1 MLVTDK
7 PTYSQVINRRL
18 LLGLIFTII
27 TSCQTIP
34 KTIYEGKGMS
44 FKITEDFKIVETKTW
59 KHNHATYI
67 KIDCRNKDLYANISV
82 SYLPGKH
89 SQDKELQ
96 NFTESLKSVY
106 KSDPKNTPEFS
117 EVKFAKFGSNS
128 AKRINYVV
136 ANDGPRIGSYTSF
149 HCDNFTVMIGQH
161 YTAESEAMIN
171 KCRQLIEET
180 LNCIAKGDK

>member
-1 MLVTDK
+1 M
-7 PTYSQVINRRL
+7 NRIIIIGL
-18 LLGLIFTII
+18 LFISV
-27 TSCQTIP
+27 TSCRTIP
-34 KTIYEGKGMS
+34 KTNYNDKGLS

-82 SYLPGKH
+82 SFLPGKH

-96 NFTESLKSVY
+96 NFTESLTSVY
-106 KSDPKNTPEFS
+106 KPDPTNTPEFS
-117 EVKFAKFGSNS
+117 EVKLTKFGSNP
-128 AKRINYVV
+128 AKQINYVV

-161 YTAESEAMIN
+161 YTPESEMMIN
-171 KCRQLIEET
+171 RCIQVIEET
-180 LNCIAKGDK
+180 LVCIEKKDKMK